1 MSDDFITRYYEGEMC
16 PECGEDEGLV
26 EVEDDDESYLECKK
40 CGAISNNAKTRR
52 GAWFRMTDFVITLE
66 KLRCYEGTGDIDEE
80 TRSRPLSSEF
90 KKMDI
95 RTHTRGCLTCRSPT
109 CPVWQ
114 AADQNCWVSE
124 KEWLSSELKKERDDV
139 CNEAIRAIKV
149 IGMPF
154 GTEALF
160 IQTIESLRSEQP

>member
-1 MSDDFITRYYEGEMC
+1 MTQPQQEYIITEQQITE
-16 PECGEDEGLV
+16 
-26 EVEDDDESYLECKK
+26 LEACQFMTG
-40 CGAISNNAKTRR
+40 GALNRFLK
-52 GAWFRMTDFVITLE
+52 VI
-66 KLRCYEGTGDIDEE
+66 
-80 TRSRPLSSEF
+80 RSRPLSSEF

-114 AADQNCWVSE
+114 AADQNYWVSE